1 MPEELPHHLYVL
13 IRAADR
19 YRFGVFEFFF
29 VSFLMSACVL
39 LIAAGLGEVC
49 MEHIRACRRRM
60 TRLISG
66 ATRYNDTF
74 TNVLYMVTME
84 KKYPRTLTFE
94 NVAGRV
100 GGRVLRDGAAWYI

>member
-29 VSFLMSACVL
+29 SFLMSASAL

-49 MEHIRACRRRM
+49 MEHILACRR
-60 TRLISG
+60 
-66 ATRYNDTF
+66 
-74 TNVLYMVTME
+74 V
-84 KKYPRTLTFE
+84 
-94 NVAGRV
+94 
-100 GGRVLRDGAAWYI
+100 

>member
-1 MPEELPHHLYVL
+1 M
-13 IRAADR
+13 RSADR
-19 YRFGVFEFFF
+19 CRFGRSMYGAYPCMQTCMTRLIFYLFLTFFLF
-29 VSFLMSACVL
+29 SE
-39 LIAAGLGEVC
+39 IC